1 MSPISRPTE
10 AEFRLLDE
18 LWDGGALTVRALAE
32 RLYGEPSTVQYRTVR
47 VQLSRLE
54 KKALVVCDGEV
65 TPHEFSVTVDRGSFI
80 GTQLQ
85 SMADDV
91 CDGALAPLLLNLAGR
106 TSLTD
111 EERRELLELLGGDE

>member
-1 MSPISRPTE
+1 MSPKTRPTE

-18 LWDGGALTVRALAE
+18 LWEGGALTVRALAE
-32 RLYGEPSTVQYRTVR
+32 HLYGEPTAVQYRTVR

-54 KKALVVCDGEV
+54 KKALVECNATV
-65 TPHEFSVTVDRGSFI
+65 TPHEFVATVDRSSFI
-80 GTQLQ
+80 GAQLQ
-85 SMADDV
+85 GMADDV

-111 EERRELLELLGGDE
+111 KERRELLELLGEDE